1 MPQKIESLYYGD
13 KRLDTLADA
22 ITDMIFDRVGGQ
34 DVPLVAV
41 IGVLEQIKLNL
52 LLAYE
57 ED

>member
-1 MPQKIESLYYGD
+1 MPQKIEHLYDGD

-22 ITDMIFDRVGGQ
+22 ITDLIYDRAGGQ

-41 IGVLEQIKLNL
+41 IGILEQIKFNL
-52 LLAYE
+52 ILTHQ